1 MSLQSYSKVSRYLN
15 TDSPPRSPEEFI
27 ASLLPAS
34 IYGEIKALKFNPSN
48 LASYGVLGRYRS
60 RLRGSGLEFA
70 EVRRY
75 VPGDEV
81 RNIHWKVTA
90 RTNNPYVKSYREER
104 DLPVYVLLDIS
115 KGMTMGGLH
124 AIKDHLA
131 AQLSACLTL
140 IACENQDRAALI
152 TFDDQIQFA
161 AKPRRREGAVVSML
175 YSGLATPNAPAWKE
189 RMELTDFLLRYERAR
204 ANIFVISDFLN
215 PKLLEQLRR
224 LRARHHVTACII
236 TDPLDLEI
244 PVGVRFR
251 AIDPVSGRTTIVNGH
266 SAAVRNG
273 YRETQRKARE
283 ELAEK
288 LTAIKVQR
296 RTIMTNVPLSDS
308 LRSIF
313 SRVEAK

>member
-15 TDSPPRSPEEFI
+15 NSSPPHSPEEFI

-104 DLPVYVLLDIS
+104 DLPVYVLLDTGL
-115 KGMTMGGLH
+115 GMQMGGLH
-124 AIKDHLA
+124 KIKDHLA

-140 IACENQDRAALI
+140 IACENQDRAAII
-152 TFDDQIQFA
+152 TFDDKIRFA
-161 AKPRRREGAVVSML
+161 AKPRRREGAVISML
-175 YSGLATPNAPAWKE
+175 YSALASDISPAWNEK
-189 RMELTDFLLRYERAR
+189 MNLTDFVLRYERAR
-204 ANIFVISDFLN
+204 ANIFVISDFLK
-215 PKLLEQLRR
+215 PGLLEQLKR
-224 LRARHHVTACII
+224 LRARHHLTACIV

-244 PVGVRFR
+244 PAGVRFR
-251 AIDPVSGRTTIVNGH
+251 AVDPTSGRTVIINGH
-266 SAAVRNG
+266 SASVRNT
-273 YRETQRKARE
+273 YKELQRKNRE
-283 ELAEK
+283 ELITK
-288 LTAIKVQR
+288 LTSMKISQ
-296 RTIMTNVPLSDS
+296 RTIMTNVPLSES

-313 SRVEAK
+313 SRMEIK